1 MTGLQ
6 SSSGIR
12 RLQSNGVDELARLF
26 VNNRDALRAM
36 VNCRI
41 RGRLA
46 ARFDASDVIQE
57 SYIRAKQRLQAY
69 LDSPT
74 IPPVVWLRIVCKQ
87 ILTESIRK
95 NLRMSRSPEFEVYNT
110 GDQLIVERIADSLH
124 SVTDAMA
131 RKELL
136 GIVSEILATLDRT
149 DREIIE
155 MRHNEG
161 LTFPEIAELIDL
173 KMETAKKRYYRAID
187 KFRECLEQE

>member
-1 MTGLQ
+1 MKSPE
-6 SSSGIR
+6 SSSAIQ
-12 RLQSNGVDELARLF
+12 RLKTNGVDELAQLF
-26 VNNRDALRAM
+26 VKNRDSLRAM
-36 VNCRI
+36 LDCRI

-69 LDSPT
+69 LNSPT

-95 NLRMSRSPEFEVYNT
+95 NLRIRRSPEFEIYNS

-124 SVTDAMA
+124 SVTEAMA
-131 RKELL
+131 RKELVR
-136 GIVSEILATLDRT
+136 IVSEILKTMNRI

-161 LTFPEIAELIDL
+161 LSFPKIAELTDL
-173 KMETAKKRYYRAID
+173 KMETAKKRYYRAIE
-187 KFRECLEQE
+187 KFRECLGQE

>member
-26 VNNRDALRAM
+26 VKNRDALRAM

-41 RGRLA
+41 RGRMA

-173 KMETAKKRYYRAID
+173 NMETAKKRYYRAID